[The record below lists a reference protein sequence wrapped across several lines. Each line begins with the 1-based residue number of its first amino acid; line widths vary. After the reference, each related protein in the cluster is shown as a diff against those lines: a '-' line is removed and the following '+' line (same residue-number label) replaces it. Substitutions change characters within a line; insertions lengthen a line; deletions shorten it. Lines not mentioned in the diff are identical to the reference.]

1 MRRNSAKATL
11 AGGGRILNAWCS
23 IPSAYVAEA
32 IAHQGFDTVTIDLQH
47 GAIDYACA
55 FAMLQAIS
63 TSPATPLARA
73 PWNEPG
79 MLMKLLD
86 AGAYGLICPMINTK
100 TDAEAFA
107 GACRYPPLGVRSFG
121 PNRVVYYAG
130 ADYARHANE
139 EVLLLAQIETAETVG
154 NLDAILSVPG
164 LDGVYVGPGDL
175 SLSMGAAPAM
185 APTDQRV
192 LDAMASVR
200 ERARAK
206 GLIAGVH
213 TDGPE
218 TARTRYEEGFQ
229 LCSLQTDMRMLVD
242 AARRA
247 VSAVKGEGRR

>member
-1 MRRNSAKATL
+1 M
-11 AGGGRILNAWCS
+11 
-23 IPSAYVAEA
+23 
-32 IAHQGFDTVTIDLQH
+32 
-47 GAIDYACA
+47 
-55 FAMLQAIS
+55 
-63 TSPATPLARA
+63 
-73 PWNEPG
+73 
-79 MLMKLLD
+79 
-86 AGAYGLICPMINTK
+86 
-100 TDAEAFA
+100 
-107 GACRYPPLGVRSFG
+107 
-121 PNRVVYYAG
+121 
-130 ADYARHANE
+130 
-139 EVLLLAQIETAETVG
+139 
-154 NLDAILSVPG
+154 SVPG

-242 AARRA
+242 AARAA
-247 VSAVKGEGRR
+247 VSAVKGERGR